1 MFLLKMNIMSK
12 QLTLLIVDDEQSTRI
27 VLEHFLKKDFNV
39 VVKGDGMEALS
50 LLEGGF
56 DIDFIIADLNMP
68 NLSGKEFLKILRA
81 SNLFGQIPVIIL
93 SGTDESKERIDCLNI
108 GADDFMLKP
117 FNPMEVQAKIRAIM
131 RRVQAL

>member
-1 MFLLKMNIMSK
+1 MNIMSK

-56 DIDFIIADLNMP
+56 DVDFIIADLNMP
-68 NLSGKEFLKILRA
+68 NLVEKSF
-81 SNLFGQIPVIIL
+81 
-93 SGTDESKERIDCLNI
+93 
-108 GADDFMLKP
+108 
-117 FNPMEVQAKIRAIM
+117 
-131 RRVQAL
+131 

>member
-1 MFLLKMNIMSK
+1 MNK
-12 QLTLLIVDDEQSTRI
+12 QLTLLIIDDEQSTRI

-50 LLEGGF
+50 LLEEGF
-56 DIDFIIADLNMP
+56 DVDFIIADLNMP

-131 RRVQAL
+131 RRVQPF